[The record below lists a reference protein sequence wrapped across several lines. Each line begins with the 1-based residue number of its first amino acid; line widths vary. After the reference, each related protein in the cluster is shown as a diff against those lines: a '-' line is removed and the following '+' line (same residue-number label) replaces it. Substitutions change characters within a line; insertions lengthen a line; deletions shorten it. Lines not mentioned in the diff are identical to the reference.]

1 MVSARERALA
11 IVGGHSEKTLFALAE
26 QIYERDILP
35 NLRPET
41 VDLAKK
47 HLAKGHEVWMVTA
60 TPQFVA
66 AVIAAMLGLT
76 GAPGTRV
83 HAKDGVL
90 TGELDGHV
98 LHGAEKDAVATE
110 LTERL
115 GADLAECWAYSDS
128 SNDIP
133 LLTAVG
139 NHVAVNADAK
149 LTHHA

>member
-1 MVSARERALA
+1 
-11 IVGGHSEKTLFALAE
+11 
-26 QIYERDILP
+26 
-35 NLRPET
+35 
-41 VDLAKK
+41 
-47 HLAKGHEVWMVTA
+47 MVTA

-98 LHGAEKDAVATE
+98 LHCAEKDAVATE

-115 GADLAECWAYSDS
+115 GADLAQCWACSDS